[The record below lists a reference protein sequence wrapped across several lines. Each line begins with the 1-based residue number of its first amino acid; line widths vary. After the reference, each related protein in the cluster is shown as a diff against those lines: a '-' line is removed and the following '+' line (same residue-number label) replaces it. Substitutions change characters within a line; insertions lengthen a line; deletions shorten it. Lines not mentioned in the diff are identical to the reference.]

1 MRPRDRMSV
10 LWTGDRLLVL
20 LFLLLTIGYGAG
32 ALRLR
37 DGLMSDVVG
46 PRSFP
51 LLLTGFALVLA
62 VVFLHR
68 ALRDAET
75 AETPRWRPAA
85 RLRDLVP
92 LGLLFAYVLALQ
104 PFGYILSTVVFVVV
118 TMRSVGHP
126 GWRGTILFAVG
137 LTAVTWLLF
146 EYAFEVE
153 LPAGSLLASMM

>member
-1 MRPRDRMSV
+1 MRPRDRVSV

-20 LFLLLTIGYGAG
+20 LFLILTIGYGAG

-51 LLLTGFALVLA
+51 LLLTGIALLLA
-62 VVFLHR
+62 IVFLYR
-68 ALRDAET
+68 ALRD
-75 AETPRWRPAA
+75 AETPRWRPAE

-92 LGLLFAYVLALQ
+92 LGLLFGYVLALQ
-104 PFGYILSTVVFVVV
+104 PFGYILSTLVFVVV
-118 TMRSVGHP
+118 TMRAVGHP

-137 LTAVTWLLF
+137 LTAVTYLLF
-146 EYAFEVE
+146 EHAFDVE
-153 LPAGSLLASMM
+153 LPPGSLFAWLM